1 MFITFTIIFN
11 VFFFEVL
18 FQISSL
24 HTSPPRDDVLT
35 CSSKITL
42 NSFQSHIR
50 WLMEAARDSIKGC
63 SAVRS
68 VQQRVRTGERAGG
81 MLVCSLVTMR
91 VAVGGGRGG
100 GKVQR
105 GQRQMADSRDCI
117 MHPRVGETPTPT
129 PPRSMHGNV
138 PGFSRNIRGSW
149 NLWWKGDRDT
159 HTMCFHSSIMN
170 NCDVQR
176 ASFQA

>member
-91 VAVGGGRGG
+91 VAVGGGRVRGVERCRGGRGRWRTRGTALCIREWARLLPLPLLARCTVTCRASPGIFEEAGIYG
-100 GKVQR
+100 GK
-105 GQRQMADSRDCI
+105 GI
-117 MHPRVGETPTPT
+117 ETRTPC
-129 PPRSMHGNV
+129 V
-138 PGFSRNIRGSW
+138 
-149 NLWWKGDRDT
+149 
-159 HTMCFHSSIMN
+159 SIL
-170 NCDVQR
+170 R
-176 ASFQA
+176 

>member
-1 MFITFTIIFN
+1 
-11 VFFFEVL
+11 
-18 FQISSL
+18 
-24 HTSPPRDDVLT
+24 
-35 CSSKITL
+35 
-42 NSFQSHIR
+42 
-50 WLMEAARDSIKGC
+50 
-63 SAVRS
+63 
-68 VQQRVRTGERAGG
+68 
-81 MLVCSLVTMR
+81 
-91 VAVGGGRGG
+91 
-100 GKVQR
+100 
-105 GQRQMADSRDCI
+105 MADSRDCI

-176 ASFQA
+176 ASFQAQTAQDTNPTTHATVGVHPRRTRVLSLRGTALERIFHPTDFSRIFISLVSRWFGGKIYVRWMVCTVLSCYWYWFE